1 MTKIEFH
8 KSTSKKLALIGMCI
22 PLVLI
27 GIWMITTET
36 YGTTNYILSWIV
48 ICLFGLGIP
57 IGIYQLFYNEPQ
69 IIITEIGV
77 WDKTTKQ
84 DEIKWEQI
92 VTAYPLDIFDQK
104 YISIIADNTY
114 VFKKKQSKFAAKI
127 NEKIGAQQLN
137 LNLALIDVE
146 VNKLSDLINN
156 LAKSEKDERQSI
168 IQSFRVKK
176 TGLSILDFKKILVYI
191 SISIILLLLS
201 LTNITALWTI
211 MIIMGIAALTARWFW
226 GSNEVSSIRKYA
238 GIVTWLGFV
247 NVVLFLI
254 TIESY
259 DYFATNV
266 GRKISTE
273 IEDYKKQYSNYPRD
287 LKSLN
292 KKLDL
297 NLLENYFAD
306 QIEYQFTESNYELKI
321 VTILNNHRKYDK
333 ELQEWK

>member
-8 KSTSKKLALIGMCI
+8 KSTSKKLTLIGMCI
-22 PLVLI
+22 PIVLI
-27 GIWMITTET
+27 GIWMITKET

-48 ICLFGLGIP
+48 VCFSGLGIS
-57 IGIYQLFYNEPQ
+57 IGIYQFFDNKPQ
-69 IIITEIGV
+69 IIITENGV
-77 WDKTTKQ
+77 WDRTTKQ

-104 YISIIADNTY
+104 YVSIVADKSY
-114 VFKKKQSKFAAKI
+114 IFKKKQSRFAAKI

-137 LNLALIDVE
+137 LNLALIDTE
-146 VNKLSDLINN
+146 VNKFSDLINN
-156 LAKSEKDERQSI
+156 LAKSEKYERQRI
-168 IQSFRVKK
+168 IQSFNVKK
-176 TGLSILDFKKILVYI
+176 SGLSVLDFRKILVYI

-201 LTNITALWTI
+201 LTSLTVFTTI
-211 MIIMGIAALTARWFW
+211 MIIVGIAALTARWFW
-226 GSNEVSSIRKYA
+226 GSNVVSPIRKYA
-238 GIVTWLGFV
+238 GIITWLGVV

-259 DYFATNV
+259 DYIAKDV

-273 IEDYKKQYSNYPRD
+273 IEDYKMQFSNYPSD
-287 LKSLN
+287 LNSLN
-292 KKLDL
+292 QKLDL

-306 QIEYQFTESNYELKI
+306 KIEYKSTQSDYELKM
-321 VTILNNHRKYDK
+321 VNILNKQRKYDI